1 MTVDRDLLPLLICH
15 APSPGADPL
24 PGTST
29 LRLPSF
35 MGREIVHVLFSETLL
50 SEGVMFALP

>member
-1 MTVDRDLLPLLICH
+1 MAGDRGLLPLLICH

-24 PGTST
+24 PGIST

-35 MGREIVHVLFSETLL
+35 MGRKLFHVLVIETLL
-50 SEGVMFALP
+50 SKGVMFALP